1 MVKVMAFDAAV
12 AGLVMV
18 MDAVPAAA
26 RSEAEIATLRCVAS
40 VREVVRGAPFQFTVA
55 PGTRL
60 LPVTV
65 MRRLPV
71 PWAALVT
78 LREARAG
85 FGFCS
90 RSCGTTK
97 GPRTR

>member
-1 MVKVMAFDAAV
+1 MVKVAAFDAAD

-18 MDAVPAAA
+18 TDAVPAAA
-26 RSEAEIATLRCVAS
+26 RSEAGMATLRCVAS
-40 VREVVRGAPFQFTVA
+40 VRVVVRGAPFQFTVA

-65 MRRLPV
+65 MRRLPA
-71 PWAALVT
+71 PWLAVVMFT
-78 LREARAG
+78 EARVG
-85 FGFCS
+85 FGFCC

-97 GPRTR
+97 GPRAR

>member
-1 MVKVMAFDAAV
+1 MVKVMTFDAAV

-18 MDAVPAAA
+18 IDAVPAAA
-26 RSEAEIATLRCVAS
+26 RSEAGIATLRCVVS
-40 VREVVRGAPFQFTVA
+40 VRVVVRGAPFQFTVA
-55 PGTRL
+55 PGTRV

-71 PWAALVT
+71 PWAALVMFT
-78 LREARAG
+78 ETRVG
-85 FGFCS
+85 FGFCC

-97 GPRTR
+97 GPRAR

>member
-1 MVKVMAFDAAV
+1 MVKVAAFEAAV

-18 MDAVPAAA
+18 TDAVPAAA
-26 RSEAEIATLRCVAS
+26 RSEAGMATLRCVAS
-40 VREVVRGAPFQFTVA
+40 VRVVVRGTPFQFTVT

-65 MRRLPV
+65 MRRLPE
-71 PWAALVT
+71 PWLALLVLT
-78 LREARAG
+78 EARVGIG
-85 FGFCS
+85 FFR

-97 GPRTR
+97 GPRAR